1 MRLAIRRLA
10 FSCLATCLA
19 IPSVGQHSAP
29 ASNRQSPPK
38 SVSDREKDDLRGP
51 VKTCVTQRTDLAYGS
66 NPEHTRTTTTEY
78 SPDGR
83 VLSEQPCCTHRYYEH
98 HVNSKGGRR
107 TEITNGPATLEFRFD
122 AEGRRTE
129 TVVRRRAYRTTTTYD
144 DQDRILSS
152 EGRKADGTLVDH
164 IVATYDAHGNLIE
177 KKSAI
182 DDPASV
188 FPPARWAKLTPEQK
202 SAASAQI
209 AAQSTCITS
218 YAYDAQNR
226 VIGSHDECV
235 GGIDD
240 RTNSYNKY
248 GDLIESIE
256 SRVTSNLP
264 NGTTTTGVNR
274 WSYQYDSQGNWTDS
288 MAKVQEAGGSFT
300 AYARTHRILTYY

>member
-1 MRLAIRRLA
+1 
-10 FSCLATCLA
+10 
-19 IPSVGQHSAP
+19 
-29 ASNRQSPPK
+29 
-38 SVSDREKDDLRGP
+38 VSDREKDDLRGP

-248 GDLIESIE
+248 GNLIESIE

>member
-1 MRLAIRRLA
+1 
-10 FSCLATCLA
+10 
-19 IPSVGQHSAP
+19 
-29 ASNRQSPPK
+29 
-38 SVSDREKDDLRGP
+38 LRGP
-51 VKTCVTQRTDLAYGS
+51 VKTCVTQRTDLAYGTA
-66 NPEHTRTTTTEY
+66 PERRVTTTKEY
-78 SPDGR
+78 PPDGR
-83 VLSEQPCCTHRYYEH
+83 ILSER

-107 TEITNGPATLEFRFD
+107 TEITNGPAALEFRFD

-129 TVVRRRAYRTTTTYD
+129 TVVQRRASRTTTTYD

-177 KKSAI
+177 RKSAI

-209 AAQSTCITS
+209 AAQSICINS

-226 VIGSHDECV
+226 VIGSHDECF
-235 GGIDD
+235 GRIDD

-248 GDLIESIE
+248 GDLIES
-256 SRVTSNLP
+256 RVTSNLP
-264 NGTTTTGVNR
+264 NGTTVTVVNR
-274 WSYQYDSQGNWTDS
+274 LSYQYDSQGNWTDS
-288 MAKVQEAGGSFT
+288 MAKVQEKAGGSFT